1 MNMEALFSGT
11 RLIDVVIIATLLEW
25 AALSL
30 VWKRTR
36 RGLAPVTLS
45 LTLLPGLCLM
55 LAVRGAIL
63 GLPWYSVA
71 LLLSASGLTHLID
84 IKKRWMR

>member
-1 MNMEALFSGT
+1 METYLSGT
-11 RLIDVVIIATLLEW
+11 ALIDLVIAATLIEW

-30 VWKRTR
+30 LWKRNR
-36 RGLAPVTLS
+36 RGLPPLSLS

-55 LAVRGAIL
+55 LAVRSAML

-84 IKKRWMR
+84 LRRRWMR